1 MRYVKSLKPAWQ
13 SSKFCLQHILVP
25 GYFASLPT
33 LRNHGKLEFFV
44 HFKPC
49 SFSLPVQQTEKNFD
63 WGSWKCVGRL
73 EFLWFSDPS
82 PFVGWGRTGE
92 DGRMDSLS
100 HLKSL
105 CLIWGMPCPSNSS
118 CELQSFKS
126 QVAFL
131 WHFYFFFLKLLNCFS
146 FKVFSKC
153 RCILSVRGTAFWD
166 SWFWFSTKAFS
177 GVQREDTRQGRNVSG
192 WFVVVVSNFGA
203 KSEHVCKIHRSQQ

>member
-131 WHFYFFFLKLLNCFS
+131 WHFYFFFWSCWTVFPSKSSASALHPLGPGNRLLGLL
-146 FKVFSKC
+146 
-153 RCILSVRGTAFWD
+153 ILVLHQ
-166 SWFWFSTKAFS
+166 
-177 GVQREDTRQGRNVSG
+177 GVQRCPARRHAPRQKCEWLICCSG
-192 WFVVVVSNFGA
+192 IKLWG
-203 KSEHVCKIHRSQQ
+203 KIWTCM